1 MSCDRARL
9 APVFALLAFLAATA
23 ATGAYTAQAA
33 PPAAAAPAAVP
44 QPAASSPPAEAL
56 PAAPVNLDF
65 EQGELGLMPVGW
77 TMTAASE
84 RAGFGADLTD
94 EQPYQGQSCAV
105 VRGIGFS
112 RTPGAAT
119 LMQSFDAAAYRGQ
132 RVRFRAA
139 VRTENSRAQL
149 WLAVERPHRLP
160 GFFDDMADRPIDAS
174 RWQVYEI
181 VGEVAADAT
190 RIGLGLTVHGD
201 GRAWIDAG
209 AFDVLGPAGAGKAP
223 PRPLTERAL
232 TSLVAF
238 ARLLGY
244 VRYFHPSDQAA
255 AADWGAFAAAAA
267 AELDPSG
274 PPPPAQR
281 DGAGL
286 AAALQRLFA
295 PLAPTLRVYPT
306 GGRPPALGLGPP
318 AGVAAQGLEVVAWRH
333 IGLGS
338 PIRPSI
344 FSSMRVRG
352 APRQETGAD
361 LDPRAPFAA
370 DLGGGASCL
379 LPLALW
385 ADDAGTLPHP
395 VSSPA
400 SSGTVAPVP
409 LSPEDRNSRLAIVML
424 AWNVLQHFDPGLSA
438 GGAAWQSALPVAL
451 REAAAGSDGDS
462 LLSTLRR
469 MVAVT
474 GDGQATVISAAD
486 PRIYS
491 LPIRWDW
498 IEGQVVVT
506 EIGAGAE
513 GLHPGDAVVRIGG
526 REASAALR
534 TAEAEVAAST
544 PQWRRWRALFNL
556 ALGGRGETLRL
567 EVEAAGGLAA
577 ASGGSDGAGGGGDGT
592 RRTGAGAASAVAP
605 REVTVAH
612 GEAHVQLAT
621 AAPRAE
627 AVREAVPGV
636 LVVDLSR
643 LTDGDLEAALSRLAQ
658 ASGIVFDLRGA
669 VRSTDLLL
677 AHLVTAPVETRRELV
692 PVWSLPDRAAAR
704 YAGSAATIVPEAPR
718 LAGRLAFLGSGRDVG
733 VAEGFLATVAELRL
747 GAIVGGPT
755 GGASGTVDSA
765 PLPAGFMLTWT
776 GTRPAEGAP
785 PAGTPVQPTVP
796 AAPTRR
802 GIASGRD
809 EVLEMA
815 LSLVTPAPAPG
826 AR

>member
-1 MSCDRARL
+1 
-9 APVFALLAFLAATA
+9 
-23 ATGAYTAQAA
+23 
-33 PPAAAAPAAVP
+33 
-44 QPAASSPPAEAL
+44 
-56 PAAPVNLDF
+56 
-65 EQGELGLMPVGW
+65 MPVGW
-77 TMTAASE
+77 KMTAASE

-94 EQPYQGQSCAV
+94 DRPYQGRSCAV

-112 RTPGAAT
+112 RTPGSAT
-119 LMQSFDAAAYRGQ
+119 LTQSFDAAAYRGK

-139 VRTENSRAQL
+139 VRTEASRAQL
-149 WLAVERPHRLP
+149 WLAVERPHQLP
-160 GFFDDMADRPIDAS
+160 GFFDDMADRPIDSS

-181 VGEVAADAT
+181 VGDVAADAT

-209 AFDVLGPAGAGKAP
+209 AFDLLGPAGAGEAP

-255 AADWGAFAAAAA
+255 AADWGAFAAAAV
-267 AELDPSG
+267 AELDLSG

-286 AAALQRLFA
+286 AAALQRLFV

-306 GGRPPALGLGPP
+306 GSRPPAPDLGPP
-318 AGVAAQGLEVVAWRH
+318 AGAAVAGLEIVGWRH

-344 FSSMRVRG
+344 FASQRVRG
-352 APRQETGAD
+352 APGQETVAD
-361 LDPRAPFAA
+361 LDPRAPLAA

-385 ADDAGTLPHP
+385 ADGAGTLPRP
-395 VSSPA
+395 AVSAAPA
-400 SSGTVAPVP
+400 GTAAPAP
-409 LSPEDRNSRLAIVML
+409 LSPDDRNSRLAIVML
-424 AWNVLQHFDPGLSA
+424 AWNVLQHFHPGLPA
-438 GGAAWQSALPVAL
+438 GGAAWQSALPAAL
-451 REAAAGSDGDS
+451 REAAAGSGVPS

-474 GDGQATVISAAD
+474 GDGQATVTSAAD
-486 PRIYS
+486 PRVHG

-498 IEGQVVVT
+498 IEGRLVVT
-506 EIGAGAE
+506 EVGAGVE
-513 GLHPGDAVVRIGG
+513 GLRPGDVVVRIGG
-526 REASAALR
+526 REARAELR
-534 TAEAEVAAST
+534 AVEAEVAAAT
-544 PQWRRWRALFNL
+544 PQWRRWRALSSL
-556 ALGGRGETLRL
+556 ALGGRGEALRL
-567 EVEAAGGLAA
+567 EVEAAVGLAA
-577 ASGGSDGAGGGGDGT
+577 AGGGREAAGGGGDGT
-592 RRTGAGAASAVAP
+592 GKAGAGAASASAL
-605 REVTVAH
+605 REVTVPY
-612 GEAHVQLAT
+612 GEAHAQLES

-627 AVREAVPGV
+627 AVREASPGV
-636 LVVDLSR
+636 LVVDLGR
-643 LTDGDLEAALSRLAQ
+643 LTDGDLQAALPRLAR

-677 AHLVTAPVETRRELV
+677 AHLVAAPVETRRELV
-692 PVWSLPDRAAAR
+692 PLWSLPDRAAVR
-704 YAGSAATIVPEAPR
+704 YAGSAAPVAPAAPR
-718 LAGRLAFLGSGRDVG
+718 LAGRLAFVSGARDVG

-747 GAIVGGPT
+747 GAVVGEPT

-765 PLPAGFMLTWT
+765 PLPAGFLLTWT
-776 GTRPAEGAP
+776 GTRPAEGAL

-802 GIASGRD
+802 GIATGRD
-809 EVLEMA
+809 EVLETA
-815 LSLVTPAPAPG
+815 LSLVTPPAK
-826 AR
+826 R